1 MAFTLAHPA
10 AILPLRNLS
19 WLALLPMIVGSMTP
33 DLVGFL
39 PYRWEARLPHSHSPI
54 GTVLIDLPLGY
65 LVLLSVK
72 LFRTALLQP
81 LWQPHR
87 RFIGAAIDAYFN
99 RPRAALIALPSLLI
113 GSWTHIVWDRFTH
126 DTYWT
131 HRNMPW
137 LYQPLFPDATHELP
151 IFHFL
156 QYSTSLIGLVL
167 LIWCYWRELQ
177 LEVAKGLVFP
187 DASARSKWPLAGVV
201 GVAFIAGVIRW
212 MADDFSH
219 DSIYSRISLVLK
231 TAIIVFAVLYLL
243 CGLVLSRNGMSGAT
257 QPSQS
262 T

>member
-10 AILPLRNLS
+10 AVLPLRNLS
-19 WLALLPMIVGSMTP
+19 WLSLVPLIVGSTTP

-65 LVLLSVK
+65 LLLIFLK
-72 LFRTALLQP
+72 LFKAALLEP

-87 RFIGAAIDAYFN
+87 QFIGAGLDAYFN

-137 LYQPLFPDATHELP
+137 LYQPLFPDAAHELP

-156 QYSTSLIGLVL
+156 QYTTSLLGLAMLFWV
-167 LIWCYWRELQ
+167 YWRELQ
-177 LEVAKGLVFP
+177 RDGVQPAARTTMYEANVRLWLLVGIGTVAI
-187 DASARSKWPLAGVV
+187 AAGVT
-201 GVAFIAGVIRW
+201 RW
-212 MADDFSH
+212 GLEDFAH
-219 DSIYSRISLVLK
+219 ESIYSRISLVLK
-231 TAIIVFAVLYLL
+231 TAIIVFAVLYLF
-243 CGLVLSRNGMSGAT
+243 CGLALSRNGMARAS
-257 QPSQS
+257 QPSQ
-262 T
+262 